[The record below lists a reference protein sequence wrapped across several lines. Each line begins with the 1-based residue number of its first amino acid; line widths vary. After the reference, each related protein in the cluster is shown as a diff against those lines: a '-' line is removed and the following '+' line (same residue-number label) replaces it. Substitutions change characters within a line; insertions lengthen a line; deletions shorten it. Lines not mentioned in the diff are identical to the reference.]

1 MRLTV
6 KNRNLLHATQ
16 KVNSFNNHVLT
27 TILGSGDRDSQV
39 GHPDDFDLKDNLM
52 KGMISPGEGQLL
64 GTLDLKQFEM
74 DKSMENTF
82 KTALSKLTSGNATMK
97 EDFKNTLSL
106 MFPCDYFI
114 PGSISNSVVY
124 NKTILEVSESERDCG
139 MERQNVSKTLAELA
153 KRQTFAKKKIEDQRE
168 GDFQEALQHMKHC
181 TLKDEAMSDQLTG
194 PESHST
200 RRTKV
205 IIFKKREV

>member
-1 MRLTV
+1 
-6 KNRNLLHATQ
+6 
-16 KVNSFNNHVLT
+16 
-27 TILGSGDRDSQV
+27 
-39 GHPDDFDLKDNLM
+39 M
-52 KGMISPGEGQLL
+52 KGMISPAEGQLL

-124 NKTILEVSESERDCG
+124 NKTILEVSESERENG
-139 MERQNVSKTLAELA
+139 LERQNVSKALADLA
-153 KRQTFAKKKIEDQRE
+153 KRHPFAKKKGEDQRE
-168 GDFQEALQHMKHC
+168 GDFQEALQSMKQC
-181 TLKDEAMSDQLTG
+181 NMKDEVMSDQLTG
-194 PESHST
+194 PGSHST

-205 IIFKKREV
+205 NFLKKERHNEK

>member
-1 MRLTV
+1 MV
-6 KNRNLLHATQ
+6 
-16 KVNSFNNHVLT
+16 
-27 TILGSGDRDSQV
+27 
-39 GHPDDFDLKDNLM
+39 
-52 KGMISPGEGQLL
+52 SPQEGQLL

-124 NKTILEVSESERDCG
+124 NKTILEVSESEREG
-139 MERQNVSKTLAELA
+139 GLERQNVSKALAELA
-153 KRQTFAKKKIEDQRE
+153 KRHPFAKKKIEEQRDE
-168 GDFQEALQHMKHC
+168 DYQDALQHMKQC
-181 TLKDEAMSDQLTG
+181 AMKDEVMSDQFTG

-205 IIFKKREV
+205 DLFNKWRNVMRNRRLKSQI